1 MVQQDQRIT
10 SVVPI
15 PPHGGCGFICIRQ
28 QRNGPRVME
37 NSCQVGE
44 GVLNPA
50 RTQSTPGLVID
61 GATTGSEG
69 GEDQVPIFV

>member
-1 MVQQDQRIT
+1 
-10 SVVPI
+10 
-15 PPHGGCGFICIRQ
+15 
-28 QRNGPRVME
+28 ME